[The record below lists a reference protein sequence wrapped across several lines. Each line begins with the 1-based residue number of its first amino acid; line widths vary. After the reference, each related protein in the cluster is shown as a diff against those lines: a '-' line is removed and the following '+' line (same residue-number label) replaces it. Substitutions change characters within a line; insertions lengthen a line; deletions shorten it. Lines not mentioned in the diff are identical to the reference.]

1 MLPQASSKWDPFIR
15 GTKHQVAKALRIQK
29 TTSLK
34 LPILLT
40 KDRTKA
46 AVTLRFPPSPL
57 LKMKWTGTR
66 SVPKTSFSRMEMHQ
80 ALTTYSN
87 LIKTQGPRLGASF
100 RARVILL
107 TELHPHHSLINSIIG
122 WCIINLASSN
132 CSHRPPQTFRFNNR
146 LVQLWAI
153 THLLFSGRLSPKP
166 GTFKI

>member
-1 MLPQASSKWDPFIR
+1 M
-15 GTKHQVAKALRIQK
+15 AKALRIQK

-34 LPILLT
+34 LHILLT

-46 AVTLRFPPSPL
+46 AVTLRFQSSLL
-57 LKMKWTGTR
+57 LKTIWTGTR
-66 SVPKTSFSRMEMHQ
+66 SVPRTSLSLMEMHQ

-100 RARVILL
+100 RAMVILL
-107 TELHPHHSLINSIIG
+107 TGLHPHHSLINSIIG
-122 WCIINLASSN
+122 WCTINLASSN
-132 CSHRPPQTFRFNNR
+132 CSHRHPQTFSFSHR

-153 THLLFSGRLSPKP
+153 THLLFSGRLSPKQ